1 VMLLYEVIIWIGLVV
16 FISFIIAAVLIYFE
30 SEKFDNK
37 YKKNIELIRAIKTKK
52 LRDFVVK
59 YYEKETSKPKVD
71 SKDGFP
77 TIDDFREVGMEI
89 LKSNKNTN
97 RLMKKSADLKMWY
110 DYLPR
115 AKDFLVSA
123 SFWLFL
129 LGLSILVFCMAV
141 WAEYA
146 NYEEIRFSGYLSFL
160 WIIMGMNF
168 FKNILRY
175 NLVRKNI
182 DKHMDMI
189 REGDVDKF

>member
-1 VMLLYEVIIWIGLVV
+1 MVLYEILIWIGLII
-16 FISFIIAAVLIYFE
+16 FISFVIAAVLIYFE
-30 SEKFDNK
+30 SEKFDAK
-37 YKKNIELIRAIKTKK
+37 YKKNIELIRAIKTNK
-52 LRDFVVK
+52 LRDYVLK
-59 YYEKETSKPKVD
+59 YYDKETSESKID
-71 SKDGFP
+71 SKEKP
-77 TIDDFREVGMEI
+77 LTIESFREMGIEI
-89 LKSNKNTN
+89 LQSNKNTN
-97 RLMKKSADLKMWY
+97 RLMKKAADLKMWY

-123 SFWLFL
+123 SLWLFL
-129 LGLSILVFCMAV
+129 LGLSILVFCMVV

-146 NYEEIRFSGYLSFL
+146 NYGEIRFAGYLSFI

-189 REGDVDKF
+189 REGDVEKF